1 MKKTTFAFAALA
13 AFGAFADAAE
23 PAPVAPA
30 PVAPAPVAPEGVEA
44 GETGD
49 IAFDAGADLRIRQEI
64 MDNVSGLPGGGR
76 LMRAP
81 YGKYRNHVRFRPRV
95 WGELKFEDRIRVYTR
110 LTDEF
115 RWNVRPKNHATT
127 FPDEVIIDNLFIE
140 GTDLF
145 DGFLDFKI
153 GRQDIYN
160 MYGLDHVFV
169 DGTPGDGSR
178 TVYSDVVRFALKFDE
193 TGTLDLFALHN
204 WDDNPLRWGTRRG
217 HHRSLSGL
225 GGGAEPDMDDWGWGA
240 IWSGQI
246 STFLPYQVF
255 AMQKVTS
262 AYRLHGEK
270 HPAYR
275 RELLGAKLMPKL
287 TDELSLQLEA
297 MGQVGRN
304 GADEWLSGWSA
315 YAGVNWKEKTDPGE
329 TSGFASVGLHFMSGD
344 KDAADEDGGRHAWD
358 PMWSR
363 GVNDSELFLSGTH
376 YGMAWW
382 SNMALLKFE
391 GGIDFGKYHRL
402 AAMTGPMFA
411 MAQDGLG
418 GGDSHFK
425 GLLSH
430 VRYDF
435 PILVQ
440 EPGSRGLEIFGHL
453 YAELFNPGDYFDT
466 DRPAWFLRGQIDF
479 KF

>member
-1 MKKTTFAFAALA
+1 MKKTTFAFAAFA
-13 AFGAFADAAE
+13 AFAAAAE
-23 PAPVAPA
+23 QEAPSAP
-30 PVAPAPVAPEGVEA
+30 PEEVDDE
-44 GETGD
+44 

-64 MDNVSGLPGGGR
+64 MDNVPGLPGGGR
-76 LMRAP
+76 LLRAP
-81 YGKYRNHVRFRPRV
+81 RSGYRNHVRFRPRV
-95 WGELKFEDRIRVYTR
+95 WGEVKFGESLRIYTR

-127 FPDEVIIDNLFIE
+127 FPDEAIIDNLFIE

-160 MYGLDHVFV
+160 MYGLDHIFV

-178 TVYSDVVRFALKFDE
+178 TVYSDVARFALKFDE
-193 TGTLDLFALHN
+193 TGKLDLFALHN

-217 HHRSLSGL
+217 HHRSLCGL
-225 GGGAEPDMDDWGWGA
+225 GGAEPEMDDWGWGA
-240 IWSGQI
+240 IWSGKI

-255 AMQKVTS
+255 AMQKVAS
-262 AYRLHGEK
+262 SYHLRGEK
-270 HPAYR
+270 HPSYR
-275 RELLGAKLMPKL
+275 RELVGAKLTPQL

-304 GADEWLSGWSA
+304 GADEWLSGWST
-315 YAGVNWKEKTDPGE
+315 YAGANWKEKADPGA
-329 TSGFASVGLHFMSGD
+329 TALFASAGLHFMSGD
-344 KDAADEDGGRHAWD
+344 KNAADEDGGRHAWD

-363 GVNDSELFLSGTH
+363 GVNDSELFLYGTH

-391 GGIDFGKYHRL
+391 GGIDLGKYHRV

-440 EPGSRGLEIFGHL
+440 KQGERGLEIFGHL

-466 DRPAWFLRGQIDF
+466 DRPAWFLRWQIDF